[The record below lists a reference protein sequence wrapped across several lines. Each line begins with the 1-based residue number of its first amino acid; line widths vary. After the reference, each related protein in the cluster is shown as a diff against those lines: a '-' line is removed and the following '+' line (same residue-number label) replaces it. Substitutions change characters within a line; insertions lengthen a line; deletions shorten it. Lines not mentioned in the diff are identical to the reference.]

1 MLQICRNEEIFVA
14 SFAKKCTS
22 KLFAHND
29 RKLEMVRE
37 HGKLVTNTPN
47 NNTCFFLFFA
57 PRWARRA
64 GIDERSYSAETGAY
78 LMFFVLFLRAGRLC
92 FGKCACIQ

>member
-37 HGKLVTNTPN
+37 HGKLVTKLPT
-47 NNTCFFLFFA
+47 TTTHVLLFFA

-78 LMFFVLFLRAGRLC
+78 LMFFVLFLRAGRSC
-92 FGKCACIQ
+92 FGKYACIQ

>member
-29 RKLEMVRE
+29 RTLEMVRE
-37 HGKLVTNTPN
+37 HGKLVTETPN
-47 NNTCFFLFFA
+47 SKTVFFLFLLVVHLA
-57 PRWARRA
+57 QALTKEVIVKQKRVR
-64 GIDERSYSAETGAY
+64 I
-78 LMFFVLFLRAGRLC
+78 
-92 FGKCACIQ
+92 